1 MSDTQN
7 HFKNIWSG
15 FTSSAGKAQEVANAF
30 SQKQSFWDVW
40 SRQGSGGENI
50 LWSWQWIFEM
60 VWYDLDLETWFKVI
74 ANPLT
79 QCTPGSMSQIG
90 LRGENVWSRQ
100 GYFTLF
106 RYDLDHRPKNLVQ
119 GHCIPYT

>member
-40 SRQGSGGENI
+40 SRQGSGEKIYYGLDNEF
-50 LWSWQWIFEM
+50 LKWS
-60 VWYDLDLETWFKVI
+60 DT
-74 ANPLT
+74 T
-79 QCTPGSMSQIG
+79 
-90 LRGENVWSRQ
+90 
-100 GYFTLF
+100 
-106 RYDLDHRPKNLVQ
+106 
-119 GHCIPYT
+119 